1 MGADKL
7 SSMGKHR
14 VGVGLPLQCFI
25 VSLCLILTRNG
36 VLAASS
42 HVDEEWEAS
51 LGTDMCPEKAD
62 IPIDSVFPSSND
74 ASAADDK
81 AAIVEMRQLLTEQ
94 SAQLEKLSDLITKL
108 DKSLQKLPTLPLII
122 PQVASST
129 NRPHQSLD
137 TEKVSSSHGNYR
149 ATFSGSPEQVEIK
162 PIHMSEQSQ
171 GQRIT
176 EVTAPDLG
184 KSKDAASDPALIR
197 RSQSQ
202 LGGSGPGG
210 GMTVARYKPAW
221 AEHFQFVSAVKVDV
235 DVSCLHVL
243 PHEGDDGMSRYVAV
257 GDAAGRIYIF
267 FIHGDLLVD
276 YATLSQAPVTA
287 MLSFTLRKNE
297 TWLVTGHADG
307 SVLVHRIWEIVH
319 RGSSSNDEA
328 HQLVLEYVHSLVA
341 PSSQDTG
348 NSDLSAM
355 FGAGADVSSIDEPS
369 GASESKSKLITH
381 LEMYRVGKMRYVLVA
396 DSSGKMQVFRENGTL
411 FGIAD
416 SMSRPLAF
424 LRTPNTQ
431 RLLFLTRTGGGSL
444 DLRTMT
450 VRSCPCDGLN
460 GSTVVAYAFD
470 AAGRSRAYGFTDEGD
485 LVYVILSGDTLHFEC
500 HARTTKRKL
509 DVEGPVTLHG
519 IKGYLVVASPRNV
532 FVYNTTLQLG
542 FSYANIRGGA
552 GPRPLFSASMD
563 DISLSFL
570 PTPIAPGKWPMMT
583 CNRDKLI
590 VVGFGGGY
598 VGIYRS
604 TLPVHKLPDF
614 NAKLWSSPIFISVV
628 LLLVAWQLLSRK
640 RDPAPAENSN
650 TVMQLAPNPVA
661 SGFGYRETR
670 EGGLGKTR
678 SRYESPSRSY
688 STKPV
693 AYGQSSMN
701 YRASNSDPNYSTRRE
716 PLFANQTVGD
726 LRH

>member
-1 MGADKL
+1 MGADNF
-7 SSMGKHR
+7 SRMGKYR
-14 VGVGLPLQCFI
+14 AGAGVPLRCFI
-25 VSLCLILTRNG
+25 LSVCLVLTRSG
-36 VLAASS
+36 ALADSS
-42 HVDEEWEAS
+42 LTDEEWEAG

-62 IPIDSVFPSSND
+62 IPIGSVFPSGNAASNAAD
-74 ASAADDK
+74 AVDDK
-81 AAIVEMRQLLTEQ
+81 AVMVEMKQLLTQ
-94 SAQLEKLSDLITKL
+94 HSAQIEKLGELITKL
-108 DKSLQKLPTLPLII
+108 DRSLQKLPAVPLII
-122 PQVASST
+122 PQVVSST
-129 NRPHQSLD
+129 NRQQSLGS
-137 TEKVSSSHGNYR
+137 EKVFS
-149 ATFSGSPEQVEIK
+149 TFSGSPDQVTVTK
-162 PIHMSEQSQ
+162 PVEMTGE
-171 GQRIT
+171 GP
-176 EVTAPDLG
+176 APDLDIA
-184 KSKDAASDPALIR
+184 KDVASDPATIR

-202 LGGSGPGG
+202 FAGAGPGG

-267 FIHGDLLVD
+267 FIHGDLILD

-307 SVLVHRIWEIVH
+307 AVIVHRIWEIIH
-319 RGSSSNDEA
+319 RGSSSTDEA
-328 HQLVLEYVHSLVA
+328 HQLVLEYVHSLVV
-341 PSSQDTG
+341 PSEETG
-348 NSDLSAM
+348 SYDLKAM
-355 FGAGADVSSIDEPS
+355 FETSGGETSSEEASS
-369 GASESKSKLITH
+369 GVPESKTKLITH

-396 DSSGKMQVFRENGTL
+396 DANGKMQVFRENGTL
-411 FGIAD
+411 FGVAD
-416 SMSRPLAF
+416 SLSRPLAF

-431 RLLFLTRTGGGSL
+431 RLLFLTKTGGGSL

-470 AAGRSRAYGFTDEGD
+470 AAGRSRAYGFTEEGD

-500 HARTTKRKL
+500 HARTSKRKL
-509 DVEGPVTLHG
+509 DVEGPVSLHG
-519 IKGYLVVASPRNV
+519 IKGYLVVATPSNV
-532 FVYNTTLQLG
+532 FVYNTTLQVG

-552 GPRPLFSASMD
+552 GPRPLFSAALD

-570 PTPIAPGKWPMMT
+570 PTPIVPGKWPMMA

-614 NAKLWSSPIFISVV
+614 NAKLWSSPIFISVI

-640 RDPAPAENSN
+640 RDPVPTDTSN
-650 TVMQLAPNPVA
+650 PVMQIASNPVP
-661 SGFGYRETR
+661 SGFGYRENR

-678 SRYESPSRSY
+678 SRYESPSRGY
-688 STKPV
+688 SSKPV

-701 YRASNSDPNYSTRRE
+701 YRASSSDPNYSSRRE

>member
-1 MGADKL
+1 M
-7 SSMGKHR
+7 SNHR
-14 VGVGLPLQCFI
+14 VGVGLPLRCFI
-25 VSLCLILTRNG
+25 LSVCLVLTRSG
-36 VLAASS
+36 ALALSS
-42 HVDEEWEAS
+42 HMDERWEAS
-51 LGTDMCPEKAD
+51 LGTDMCSEKAD
-62 IPIDSVFPSSND
+62 IPIDSVFPSSNG

-81 AAIVEMRQLLTEQ
+81 AVIFEMKQLLAEQ
-94 SAQLEKLSDLITKL
+94 SAQIEKLSDLITKL
-108 DKSLQKLPTLPLII
+108 DKSLQKLPTLPLITT
-122 PQVASST
+122 ST
-129 NRPHQSLD
+129 IKQPSLG
-137 TEKVSSSHGNYR
+137 TEKVPSSYTNYKP
-149 ATFSGSPEQVEIK
+149 TFSDIPEQGESDPVQ
-162 PIHMSEQSQ
+162 MSELPQ
-171 GQRIT
+171 GQRAG
-176 EVTAPDLG
+176 ERAAPDSEKL
-184 KSKDAASDPALIR
+184 KDVTSEPATIR
-197 RSQSQ
+197 RSQS
-202 LGGSGPGG
+202 GFGPGG
-210 GMTVARYKPAW
+210 GMTIARYKPAW

-257 GDAAGRIYIF
+257 GDAAGRVYIF

-276 YATLSQAPVTA
+276 YATLSQAPVTS

-307 SVLVHRIWEIVH
+307 AVLVHRIWEIIH
-319 RGSSSNDEA
+319 RGSSSSDEA
-328 HQLVLEYVHSLVA
+328 HQLILEYVHSLVA

-348 NSDLSAM
+348 NYDLETM
-355 FGAGADVSSIDEPS
+355 FGPGGGVLQTEETS
-369 GASESKSKLITH
+369 GVSESKSKLITH
-381 LEMYRVGKMRYVLVA
+381 LEMYRVGKMRYVLAA
-396 DSSGKMQVFRENGTL
+396 DTSGKMQVFRENGTI
-411 FGIAD
+411 FGVAD
-416 SMSRPLAF
+416 SLSRPLAF

-470 AAGRSRAYGFTDEGD
+470 AAGRSRAYGFTDDGD

-509 DVEGPVTLHG
+509 DVEGPVSLHG
-519 IKGYLVVASPRNV
+519 IKGYLVVATPRNV

-552 GPRPLFSASMD
+552 GPRPLFSASLD

-570 PTPIAPGKWPMMT
+570 PTPIVPGKWPMMA

-604 TLPVHKLPDF
+604 TLPVHKMPDF
-614 NAKLWSSPIFISVV
+614 NAKLWSSPIFISVI

-640 RDPAPAENSN
+640 RDPAPTDISN
-650 TVMQLAPNPVA
+650 PVMQLAPNTVA

-670 EGGLGKTR
+670 EGGLGKPR

-701 YRASNSDPNYSTRRE
+701 YRASSSDPGNYSTRRE

>member
-1 MGADKL
+1 
-7 SSMGKHR
+7 MGKQR
-14 VGVGLPLQCFI
+14 AGVGLPLR
-25 VSLCLILTRNG
+25 CLILSVCFILMRSG
-36 VLAASS
+36 VLGLT
-42 HVDEEWEAS
+42 DEEWEAG
-51 LGTDMCPEKAD
+51 LGTDMCPEKVD
-62 IPIDSVFPSSND
+62 PIPVDASFPSSNTASD
-74 ASAADDK
+74 APAANTFDDK
-81 AAIVEMRQLLTEQ
+81 AALVEMKQLLSEQ
-94 SAQLEKLSDLITKL
+94 SAQIQKLSELVTKL
-108 DKSLQKLPTLPLII
+108 DRSLQKLPALPPLII
-122 PQVASST
+122 PQVATSSKKQ
-129 NRPHQSLD
+129 PILGS
-137 TEKVSSSHGNYR
+137 EKVI
-149 ATFSGSPEQVEIK
+149 PIK
-162 PIHMSEQSQ
+162 PVE
-171 GQRIT
+171 
-176 EVTAPDLG
+176 ALPPDLET
-184 KSKDAASDPALIR
+184 SKELASDPSLLR
-197 RSQSQ
+197 RSQAQ
-202 LGGSGPGG
+202 FVGSGPGG

-257 GDAAGRIYIF
+257 GDAAGRIYLF

-307 SVLVHRIWEIVH
+307 SVLVHRIWEIIH
-319 RGSSSNDEA
+319 RASSSTDEA
-328 HQLVLEYVHSLVA
+328 HQLVLEYVHSLVS
-341 PSSQDTG
+341 PSS
-348 NSDLSAM
+348 SDPGHYDLKPM
-355 FGAGADVSSIDEPS
+355 FDALGAETPS
-369 GASESKSKLITH
+369 PAAEEETSGSKSKLITH

-396 DSSGKMQVFRENGTL
+396 DASGKMQVFRENGTL
-411 FGIAD
+411 FGTAD
-416 SMSRPLAF
+416 SLSRPLAF

-431 RLLFLTRTGGGSL
+431 RLLFLTKTGGGSL

-470 AAGRSRAYGFTDEGD
+470 AAGRSRAYGFTKEGD

-509 DVEGPVTLHG
+509 DVEGPVSLHG
-519 IKGYLVVASPRNV
+519 IKGYLVAATPSNV
-532 FVYNTTLQLG
+532 FVYNTTLQVG

-552 GPRPLFSASMD
+552 GPRPLFSAALD

-570 PTPIAPGKWPMMT
+570 PTPILPGNWPMMA

-614 NAKLWSSPIFISVV
+614 NAKLWSSPIFISVI

-640 RDPAPAENSN
+640 RDPALVDSSN
-650 TVMQLAPNPVA
+650 NPVMQIAPNPVA
-661 SGFGYRETR
+661 TGFGYRDNR
-670 EGGLGKTR
+670 EAGLGKTR
-678 SRYESPSRSY
+678 SRYESPSRGY
-688 STKPV
+688 SSKPV
-693 AYGQSSMN
+693 GYGQSSMN
-701 YRASNSDPNYSTRRE
+701 YRATSTEPNYSSRRE
-716 PLFANQTVGD
+716 PLYANQTVGD

>member
-1 MGADKL
+1 
-7 SSMGKHR
+7 
-14 VGVGLPLQCFI
+14 
-25 VSLCLILTRNG
+25 
-36 VLAASS
+36 
-42 HVDEEWEAS
+42 
-51 LGTDMCPEKAD
+51 MCPEKVD
-62 IPIDSVFPSSND
+62 VPVNPVFSSRDVTLRIPRDVVDGD
-74 ASAADDK
+74 AGDDQSM
-81 AAIVEMRQLLTEQ
+81 ISEMKRLLTEQ
-94 SAQLEKLSDLITKL
+94 SNQIEKLSNLITKL
-108 DKSLQKLPTLPLII
+108 DQSFQKLLSQTPP
-122 PQVASST
+122 VAVSSH
-129 NRPHQSLD
+129 RHHSVGAEISRKSKFSLD
-137 TEKVSSSHGNYR
+137 AKLVNMKPDHSNENPQSS
-149 ATFSGSPEQVEIK
+149 
-162 PIHMSEQSQ
+162 
-171 GQRIT
+171 RI
-176 EVTAPDLG
+176 EDAAALGLG
-184 KSKDAASDPALIR
+184 KPRNLVSDVSAIR
-197 RSQSQ
+197 QSQSQ
-202 LGGSGPGG
+202 TGGSGPGG
-210 GMTVARYKPAW
+210 GMTIARYKPAW
-221 AEHFQFVSAVKVDV
+221 AEHFQFVSAVKVDI

-257 GDAAGRIYIF
+257 GDSAGRIFIF
-267 FIHGDLLVD
+267 FIQGDLLVD

-307 SVLVHRIWEIVH
+307 AVLVHRIWEIMQ
-319 RGSSSNDEA
+319 RGSPSSEEV
-328 HQLVLEYVHSLVA
+328 HQLVLEYVHSFVP

-348 NSDLSAM
+348 NYDLKAM
-355 FGAGADVSSIDEPS
+355 FETGAELLVTEEVLGGV
-369 GASESKSKLITH
+369 ESKSKLITH

-396 DSSGKMQVFRENGTL
+396 DSNGKMEMFRENGTL
-411 FGIAD
+411 FGVAD
-416 SMSRPLAF
+416 SLSRPLAF
-424 LRTPNTQ
+424 LQTPNTQ
-431 RLLFLTRTGGGSL
+431 RLLFLTKTGGGSL

-450 VRSCPCDGLN
+450 VRTCPCDGLN

-470 AAGRSRAYGFTDEGD
+470 AAGRSRAYGFKEKGD

-509 DVEGPVTLHG
+509 DVEGPVSLHG
-519 IKGYLVVASPRNV
+519 ITGYLVVATPKSV

-552 GPRPLFSASMD
+552 GHRPLFSASLD

-570 PTPIAPGKWPMMT
+570 PTPIAAGKLPMMA

-614 NAKLWSSPIFISVV
+614 NAKFWSSPIFVSVI
-628 LLLVAWQLLSRK
+628 LLLLAWQLLSRK
-640 RDPAPAENSN
+640 RDPAPTDSSKL
-650 TVMQLAPNPVA
+650 VMQIAPNSTA
-661 SGFGYRETR
+661 SGFGYRENLDGAGSLKSR
-670 EGGLGKTR
+670 N
-678 SRYESPSRSY
+678 RYESPSRSY

-701 YRASNSDPNYSTRRE
+701 YRSTAADPSYSTRRE